1 LSIFQLSGH
10 QKKFPRRK
18 IDIPATERTRE
29 AANDC
34 ESSVRRGLTRSME
47 IPFLD
52 FEQRVP
58 NQQVAFGPE

>member
-10 QKKFPRRK
+10 QKKFPGRK
-18 IDIPATERTRE
+18 IGIRAPERTRQ

-34 ESSVRRGLTRSME
+34 ESSARGGLTRPME

-52 FEQRVP
+52 FEQRVS
-58 NQQVAFGPE
+58 NEHVAFGPE